1 MVIEGD
7 KVRDWIHNRI
17 KRMKQKNRILVA
29 SSLVAIVTV
38 CFASVQTGHC
48 ADQTGVRASPAAR
61 TFESSRLS
69 FYEVPLVCPA
79 APQIGCG
86 SASKPLLLELER
98 SDVVSQAWLNRAGTI
113 MAIVWSEPSKPRQ
126 RSKAVK
132 AVLKE
137 RGMAAKE
144 LTGDAKEQAVKNF
157 QSGSDWYRGTDVD
170 RLSEEEAGV
179 IANRWIGKFREK
191 IVLTDETAKVLQE
204 TFTGQLKRQL
214 TGKISRE
221 EAREEMLKIARQ
233 QLEEKDVAV
242 FLEAFGSGFRPKN

>member
-1 MVIEGD
+1 
-7 KVRDWIHNRI
+7 
-17 KRMKQKNRILVA
+17 MKQKNRILVA
-29 SSLVAIVTV
+29 SLLVAIVTV
-38 CFASVQTGHC
+38 CSASVQTGHC

-144 LTGDAKEQAVKNF
+144 LTGDAKEQAVKDF

-204 TFTGQLKRQL
+204 AFTGQLKRQL
-214 TGKISRE
+214 TSKISRE

-242 FLEAFGSGFRPKN
+242 LLEAFGSGFRPKN